1 MHKFLF
7 SWILTF
13 VCIGCATNSNFVEGR
28 NMYVGSK
35 INWDPQ
41 IPPKIRSY
49 DSTQDEYI
57 FESKNGCQWAY
68 YVDKE
73 TEVIESWKYL
83 SSPDKCT
90 EGYNWFGP
98 W

>member
-1 MHKFLF
+1 MQKLF
-7 SWILTF
+7 IFFTLIF
-13 VCIGCATNSNFVEGR
+13 IFCGCATNANFVEGR

-35 INWDPQ
+35 ISWDPQ
-41 IPPKIRSY
+41 MPPQIRSY
-49 DSTQDEYI
+49 NLTQDEYI

-68 YVDKE
+68 CVNKK
-73 TEVIESWKYL
+73 TGVIESWKYI